1 MIPSPPAPTT
11 FSKTARRKLLG
22 FLILVPLLASSLPAA
37 EIATGFMLGG
47 QYDPRAFYV
56 RNSPA
61 DHWEKTYS
69 GSAYRPEAQGKLMN
83 IRLAN
88 ALFLDEWM
96 RERPFD
102 PEFNTDAVIQAL
114 DFYKDHGVLMIN
126 VSLQGAQAGYDKAV
140 NGIDRENAYRLG
152 PSRGAYVSAFR
163 PDGSLKPDWLA
174 RLERLLRATN
184 RRGMFVNLMYFF
196 HGQSGMFR
204 STDAIHTA
212 AINITDWLIAHN
224 FRNVIVDVANEY
236 DLPGPQWDFKG
247 YIPQNI
253 IPLIDDVRER
263 FRNAGYVL
271 PIGTSSDGRMRY
283 PQSLQGQV
291 DVLLVHGDG
300 RDPREKKRRVEELK
314 DAGRPVLMTEDD
326 NGRATTAE
334 HLAGD
339 LASCDIFFHHAEGW
353 GYLPW
358 IQAQRFPF
366 RYLPGVPAEVR
377 EDMPESERDM
387 AYFHAVLD
395 HIAGLTLRDPP
406 KEDVP

>member
-1 MIPSPPAPTT
+1 MN
-11 FSKTARRKLLG
+11 RL
-22 FLILVPLLASSLPAA
+22 LILPLLATSLCAA
-37 EIATGFMLGG
+37 EIATGFMLGKH
-47 QYDPRAFYV
+47 YDPRAFYT
-56 RNSPA
+56 RNTAPSGPGEA
-61 DHWEKTYS
+61 WQKTYS
-69 GSAYRPEAQGKLMN
+69 GPAYRHEAQGKLMN

-96 RERPFD
+96 HERAFD

-114 DFYKDHGVLMIN
+114 DFYKSHGVLMVN
-126 VSLQGAQAGYDKAV
+126 VSLQGAQAGYDKSV

-152 PSRGAYVSAFR
+152 PGRGAYVSAFQ

-174 RLERLLRATN
+174 RLERLLLAADQ
-184 RRGMFVNLMYFF
+184 RGMFVNLMYFY
-196 HGQSGMFR
+196 HGQSGQFR
-204 STDAIHTA
+204 STAAIHNA
-212 AINITDWLIAHN
+212 AANITDWLIAHN

-263 FRNAGYVL
+263 FKHASFTL
-271 PIGTSSDGRMRY
+271 PIGVSSDGRMRY

-291 DVLLVHGDG
+291 DLLLIHGDG
-300 RDPREKKRRVEELK
+300 RDPREKARRVAELK
-314 DAGRPVLMTEDD
+314 DAQRPVLMTEDD
-326 NGRATTAE
+326 NGRATTVE

-339 LASCDIFFHHAEGW
+339 LASCDIFFRRAEGW

-366 RYLPGVPAEVR
+366 RYLPAGPAEVHD
-377 EDMPESERDM
+377 DMPEKERDM

-395 HIAGLTLRDPP
+395 HIASLTMRRPP
-406 KEDVP
+406 AEAGP

>member
-1 MIPSPPAPTT
+1 MVVNRLLLIPILATT
-11 FSKTARRKLLG
+11 LC
-22 FLILVPLLASSLPAA
+22 AA
-37 EIATGFMLGG
+37 EIATGTMLGKH
-47 QYDPRAFYV
+47 YDPRAFYV
-56 RNSPA
+56 RDGPGEN
-61 DHWEKTYS
+61 WQKTYS
-69 GSAYRPEAQGKLMN
+69 GPAYRHEAQGKLMN

-96 RERPFD
+96 HERPFD

-114 DFYKDHGVLMIN
+114 DFYKNHGVLMIN
-126 VSLQGAQAGYDKAV
+126 VSLQGAQAGYDKSV

-152 PSRGAYVSAFR
+152 PGRGAYVSAFR
-163 PDGSLKPDWLA
+163 PDGSLKPNWLA
-174 RLERLLRATN
+174 RLERLLRAADQ
-184 RRGMFVNLMYFF
+184 RGMFVNLMYFY
-196 HGQSGMFR
+196 HGQDEQFR
-204 STDAIHTA
+204 STDAIHNA
-212 AINITDWLIAHN
+212 ARNITAWLIAHD

-253 IPLIDDVRER
+253 IPLIDDVREC
-263 FRNAGYVL
+263 FRSAGYVL
-271 PIGTSSDGRMRY
+271 PIGVSSDGRMRY

-291 DVLLVHGDG
+291 DVLLIHGDG
-300 RDPREKKRRVEELK
+300 RDPQEKARRVAELK
-314 DAGRPVLMTEDD
+314 DSERPVLMTEDD

-339 LASCDIFFHHAEGW
+339 LASCDIFFYRAAGW

-366 RYLPGVPAEVR
+366 RYLPGPAAEVHD
-377 EDMPESERDM
+377 DMTEKERDM

-395 HIAGLTLRDPP
+395 HIAALTLRHPP
-406 KEDVP
+406 KEDGQ

>member
-1 MIPSPPAPTT
+1 VN
-11 FSKTARRKLLG
+11 RL
-22 FLILVPLLASSLPAA
+22 LILPLLATALCAA
-37 EIATGFMLGG
+37 EITTGAMLGRH
-47 QYDPRAFYV
+47 YDPRAFYV
-56 RNSPA
+56 RNAAPSGPGES
-61 DHWEKTYS
+61 WQKTYS
-69 GSAYRPEAQGKLMN
+69 GPAYRREAQGKLMN

-96 RERPFD
+96 HERAFD

-114 DFYKDHGVLMIN
+114 DFYKSHGVLMVN
-126 VSLQGAQAGYDKAV
+126 VSLQGAQAGYDKSV
-140 NGIDRENAYRLG
+140 NGIERENAYRLG
-152 PSRGAYVSAFR
+152 PGRGAYVSAFR

-174 RLERLLRATN
+174 RLERLLRAADQ
-184 RRGMFVNLMYFF
+184 RGMFVNLMYFY
-196 HGQSGMFR
+196 HGQDEQFR
-204 STDAIHTA
+204 STAAIHNA
-212 AINITDWLIAHN
+212 AVNITDWLIAHD

-263 FRNAGYVL
+263 FRHASYVL
-271 PIGTSSDGRMRY
+271 PIGVSSDGRMRY

-300 RDPREKKRRVEELK
+300 RDPREKSRRVAELK
-314 DAGRPVLMTEDD
+314 DAERPVLMTEDD
-326 NGRATTAE
+326 NGRATTVE

-339 LASCDIFFHHAEGW
+339 RESCDIFFHRAEGW

-366 RYLPGVPAEVR
+366 RYLPGAPAEVR
-377 EDMPESERDM
+377 DDMPEKERDM

-395 HIAGLTLRDPP
+395 HIASLTLRRPP
-406 KEDVP
+406 TEDGP